1 MENRMV
7 ENGSVRTVTDQ
18 TFSDDVI
25 QAEGLNI
32 VDFWAVW
39 CGPCRMVA
47 PIVEQLASE
56 YGEKGLRVS
65 KLDVDENPVTAS
77 RYGIRSIPTI
87 LFFKGGELVDRV
99 IGAVPRPH
107 LEQKVKQHLGV

>member
-18 TFSDDVI
+18 NFSDEVI
-25 QAEGLNI
+25 QAEGLTI

-47 PIVEQLASE
+47 PIVEQLANDYSD
-56 YGEKGLRVS
+56 KGLKVS